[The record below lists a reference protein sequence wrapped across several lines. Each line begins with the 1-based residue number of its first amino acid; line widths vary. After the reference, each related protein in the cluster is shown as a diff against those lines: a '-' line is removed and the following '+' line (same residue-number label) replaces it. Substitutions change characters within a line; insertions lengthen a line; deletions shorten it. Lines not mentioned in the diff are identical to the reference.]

1 MYEILNKDTIKFEIL
16 TLLSTTK
23 GGHTKKNGLFDNNRS
38 ILSKL
43 KAGFLWHVM
52 KRQNDL
58 LCFLCSYVKKNRT
71 YAKNCSHVKMVVFI
85 SKQEKGND
93 NLLRPS

>member
-23 GGHTKKNGLFDNNRS
+23 GGHTKKNGLFDNNRC

-43 KAGFLWHVM
+43 KAGFLWNVM
-52 KRQNDL
+52 KNEMT
-58 LCFLCSYVKKNRT
+58 FYVSYVL
-71 YAKNCSHVKMVVFI
+71 M
-85 SKQEKGND
+85 
-93 NLLRPS
+93 